1 VRKIEVVREDY
12 PCKSH
17 LRVQPDKYNK
27 CEKSKS
33 SAKTIRAKVA

>member
-1 VRKIEVVREDY
+1 VRKIEVFREDY
-12 PCKSH
+12 PCESR
-17 LRVQPDKYNK
+17 LRVQPDKHNK